1 MNVPTD
7 HEFRSATIDDRQ
19 QFAAA
24 KVLDLGK
31 VSVLIAEGHNPHR
44 VIQTH
49 EPGRPDERNPSARA
63 ARRSCSTVSLAL
75 RCNDDAFDECP
86 IHVDGTVFKQ
96 ERLSLSPERESL
108 IAVAGQGAFQAA
120 HEISFPMLQDDI
132 DVLRGARARSRRRSS
147 SATPPF
153 TMNRGFPPSAA
164 RSSTPAMIM
173 YETQARTRPSLTPTS
188 RAYACAYLVSTPADG
203 GGPVGGLRVGVA
215 RHHREST
222 WCGDSD
228 DGVSSRAALVRA
240 ARPHRA

>member
-96 ERLSLSPERESL
+96 ERLSLSPERECL

-132 DVLRGARARSRRRSS
+132 DVLRGARAIAQAEFKRDAS
-147 SATPPF
+147 F

-173 YETQARTRPSLTPTS
+173 YETQARTCPSLTLP
-188 RAYACAYLVSTPADG
+188 RARAPA
-203 GGPVGGLRVGVA
+203 
-215 RHHREST
+215 HT
-222 WCGDSD
+222 C
-228 DGVSSRAALVRA
+228 
-240 ARPHRA
+240 